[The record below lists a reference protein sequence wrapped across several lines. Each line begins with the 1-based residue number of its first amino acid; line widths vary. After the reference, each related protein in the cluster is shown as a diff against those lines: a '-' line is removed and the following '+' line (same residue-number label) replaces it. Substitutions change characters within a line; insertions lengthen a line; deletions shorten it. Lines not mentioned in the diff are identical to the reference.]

1 MEIIKLILKTEQTE
15 RLYEKQILDVDVV
28 DDARFLFINRM
39 GG

>member
-28 DDARFLFINRM
+28 DDVRFLFINRM